1 MEKKQPEPKKEEA
14 PNTPSMEDV
23 LKQIQELKEHNEK
36 LEKEKNELFNALLNG
51 KATENIK
58 TEPPKEEPDKGK
70 FAEEFFGKWC
80 KEKI

>member
-14 PNTPSMEDV
+14 PNTPSMEEV
-23 LKQIQELKEHNEK
+23 LKQIQDLKEHNEK

-51 KATENIK
+51 KATESIK
-58 TEPPKEEPDKGK
+58 VESNDEESDKGK